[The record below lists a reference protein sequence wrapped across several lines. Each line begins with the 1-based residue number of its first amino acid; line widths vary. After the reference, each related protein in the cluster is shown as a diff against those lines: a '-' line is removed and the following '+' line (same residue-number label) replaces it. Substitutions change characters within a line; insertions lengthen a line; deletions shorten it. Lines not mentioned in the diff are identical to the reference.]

1 MAVQK
6 KSDPAARARRA
17 KLRRKRKIRRIAW
30 RAALSVLTV
39 LVLLVAALYCAGWV
53 AFRGPSETMGDL
65 LTVTMLETSALKF
78 IPHLYYS
85 SAQVDAI
92 LARNQVSEVQEAT
105 DTSLIVIAPP
115 TPEPTPIPND
125 AQVTALPDL
134 QALTTPEP
142 TQEPVRT
149 MEGIEVYDV
158 KGGTYTG
165 YMMVVHDPSRV
176 SVGVCRDKFNS
187 KAGLRL
193 HEIAERY
200 DAVAAVNGGA
210 FVDTNGTGNGG
221 TPTGL
226 VISNGE
232 ILNKANKSSIH
243 NIVVGF
249 NEDDIL
255 VFGKFSGAEAQE
267 NNMRDALAFG
277 PVLVS
282 NGEPAPVTGAS
293 SGLNPRTAI
302 GQRADGAVLML
313 VIDGRQAS
321 SLGATYAD
329 LIQVM
334 LEYGAVNAVNLDG
347 GSSSMLYFDGEYLN
361 NGVALTG
368 SRKLPTAFIVR

>member
-1 MAVQK
+1 MTDK
-6 KSDPAARARRA
+6 KKHSSAARVRRA

-30 RAALSVLTV
+30 RTALSLLTIIVLI
-39 LVLLVAALYCAGWV
+39 VAALYCAGWA
-53 AFRGPSETMGDL
+53 AFRGPSQTMGDL

-78 IPHLYYS
+78 IPRLYYS

-92 LARNQVSEVQEAT
+92 VARNQVGEVQEAT

-115 TPEPTPIPND
+115 TPEPTPVPAD
-125 AQVTALPDL
+125 AQVTPAPDL
-134 QALTTPEP
+134 ASLTTPEP
-142 TQEPVRT
+142 TQQPVRS
-149 MEGIEVYDV
+149 MDGIDVYEV
-158 KGGTYTG
+158 KGSTYSG
-165 YMMVVHDPSRV
+165 YMMVVQDPSRV
-176 SVGVCRDKFNS
+176 SVGVCRENFNS

-221 TPTGL
+221 EPTGL
-226 VISNGE
+226 VISGGQV
-232 ILNKANKSSIH
+232 LNRANLSSIH

-249 NEDDIL
+249 NEDNIL
-255 VFGKFSGAEAQE
+255 VFGKFTGAEAQE
-267 NNMRDALAFG
+267 HNMRDALAFG

-313 VIDGRQAS
+313 VIDGRQAT

>member
-165 YMMVVHDPSRV
+165 YMMVVHDP
-176 SVGVCRDKFNS
+176 
-187 KAGLRL
+187 
-193 HEIAERY
+193 
-200 DAVAAVNGGA
+200 
-210 FVDTNGTGNGG
+210 
-221 TPTGL
+221 
-226 VISNGE
+226 
-232 ILNKANKSSIH
+232 
-243 NIVVGF
+243 
-249 NEDDIL
+249 
-255 VFGKFSGAEAQE
+255 
-267 NNMRDALAFG
+267 
-277 PVLVS
+277 
-282 NGEPAPVTGAS
+282 
-293 SGLNPRTAI
+293 
-302 GQRADGAVLML
+302 
-313 VIDGRQAS
+313 
-321 SLGATYAD
+321 
-329 LIQVM
+329 
-334 LEYGAVNAVNLDG
+334 
-347 GSSSMLYFDGEYLN
+347 
-361 NGVALTG
+361 
-368 SRKLPTAFIVR
+368 

>member
-1 MAVQK
+1 MTDK
-6 KSDPAARARRA
+6 KKHSSAARARRA

-30 RAALSVLTV
+30 RTALSLLTIIVLI
-39 LVLLVAALYCAGWV
+39 VAALYCAGWV
-53 AFRGPSETMGDL
+53 AFRGPSQTMGDL

-78 IPHLYYS
+78 VPRLYYS

-92 LARNQVSEVQEAT
+92 VARNQVGEVQEAT

-115 TPEPTPIPND
+115 TPEPTPVPAD
-125 AQVTALPDL
+125 AQVAATPDL
-134 QALTTPEP
+134 QSLSTPEP
-142 TQEPVRT
+142 TQQPVRS
-149 MEGIEVYDV
+149 MDGIDVYEV
-158 KGGTYTG
+158 KGGTYSG
-165 YMMVVHDPSRV
+165 YMMVVQDPSRV
-176 SVGVCRDKFNS
+176 SVGVCRENFNS

-221 TPTGL
+221 EPTGL
-226 VISNGE
+226 VISGGQV
-232 ILNKANKSSIH
+232 LNRANLSSIH

-255 VFGKFSGAEAQE
+255 VFGKFTGAEAQE

-313 VIDGRQAS
+313 VIDGRQAT